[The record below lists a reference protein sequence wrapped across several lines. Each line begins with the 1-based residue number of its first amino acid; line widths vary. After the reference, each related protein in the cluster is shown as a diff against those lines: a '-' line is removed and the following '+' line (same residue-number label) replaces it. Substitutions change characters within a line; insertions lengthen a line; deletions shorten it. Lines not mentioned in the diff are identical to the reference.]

1 MSEPEQPSDYQSSA
15 PEGFQP
21 PPPPPMPEQPT
32 GPQMSVGETL
42 TGIFFEPGKTFESL
56 RARPRFLIAA
66 LICTIFVVAFFV
78 TFYQRVG
85 FERVMR
91 EAIESSSQADQLSAA
106 QKEEQVRIQS
116 LPIVKAITY
125 VSPAIVMAISFA
137 LGGALYLLG
146 SAMMGGRLGYKQAIA
161 VWVYSSL
168 PPTVL
173 AMLLNIILLFIRSP
187 DDYDIIGA
195 SRRGLVQANL
205 SFLVDAKAAPVLATL
220 LGSFDVFTFYGLF
233 LGALGLRLVGKLSS
247 GSAWGIV
254 LAIWI
259 ISVVLRIGFAVI
271 LGSAM

>member
-1 MSEPEQPSDYQSSA
+1 MSDPEQPSDYQTSA

-56 RARPRFLIAA
+56 RARPRFLVAA
-66 LICTIFVVAFFV
+66 VICTIMVVAFMV
-78 TFYQRVG
+78 VFYQRVG

-91 EAIESSSQADQLSAA
+91 EAVEASSQAGQMTAA
-106 QKEEQVRIQS
+106 QKDEQVRIQS

-125 VSPAIVMAISFA
+125 ASPLIFMAIVFA
-137 LGGALYLLG
+137 GGGALYLLG

-173 AMLLNIILLFIRSP
+173 AMLLNVILLFIRSP
-187 DDYDIIGA
+187 DDYDIIAA

-205 SFLVDAKAAPVLATL
+205 SFLVDAKTAPVLATL
-220 LGSFDVFTFYGLF
+220 LGSFDVFAFYGLF
-233 LGALGLRLVGKLSS
+233 LGALGLRLVGKMSS

-259 ISVVLRIGFAVI
+259 VSVVLRIGFAVL